1 MARVT
6 FIVMAIRSEV
16 YIRKKEALQLL
27 VAGYGCSGLTFRLA
41 DKWGCSRRQA
51 RRYVSEAHQELVADL
66 EHVEAATLLASLIN
80 RLERIAHK
88 AEQDNQLAAAVGA
101 CRLLGEL
108 VISPQRNKQSTQF
121 GSFS

>member
-1 MARVT
+1 MASRGE
-6 FIVMAIRSEV
+6 IAL
-16 YIRKKEALQLL
+16 RKQEALQRL
-27 VAGYGCSGLTFRLA
+27 VDGWGCSELTSKLA
-41 DKWGCSRRQA
+41 NQWGCSRRQA
-51 RRYVSEAHQELVADL
+51 RRHDSEAHQELVADL

>member
-1 MARVT
+1 MANKNTIALRNQ
-6 FIVMAIRSEV
+6 
-16 YIRKKEALQLL
+16 EALQLL
-27 VAGYGCSGLTFRLA
+27 AEGYGCTQLTSQLA

-51 RRYVSEAHQELVADL
+51 RRYVAGAHAELVADL
-66 EHVEAATLLASLIN
+66 THVEAATLLASLIN

-121 GSFS
+121 GRFS